1 MFAQKE
7 QQGSKLGSIELEKEA
22 DFVEDE
28 GFVDDDVEDADEML
42 PLDKMDARMKNRPKG
57 FGVAKVYDTS
67 IEDKLMEEIEQS
79 RRAQLANV
87 NKLKNE
93 SKKAKPTKDLKE
105 LKGLSHLVFPL
116 FLELKIFH
124 DFLS

>member
-116 FLELKIFH
+116 FLEL
-124 DFLS
+124 